1 MGPPEIIIKEIITE
15 MLLLILRV
23 KQGIMAVLL

>member
-1 MGPPEIIIKEIITE
+1 MGPEIIIKEIITE